1 MKKRSILAVQDD
13 ESLFD
18 RIRSSSPD
26 GCECILASDG
36 AAAVDIARESKPD
49 LVLVALAK
57 DAYAGSGGTALS
69 LCRSLRRLYQ
79 HEPLQLLLV
88 AGSAEEAER
97 VLARGYD
104 AVLLLPAEDIEFR
117 IAIRSAFQRL
127 ALQESVH
134 EQREF
139 FSGAV
144 RREESL
150 SSHLLDEY
158 LAVKETLSAITAA
171 KRSLETANRRLEAAA
186 SRDLLSGLLSRASLF
201 ERIRLEMRRADA
213 EERVLSGIL
222 IDLDRF
228 KSINDSYG
236 HLAGDAVIREVGRRM
251 TKHLRQGDH
260 AGRYGG
266 EEFFLLLPD
275 TDASRAAATAERIR
289 ESFADVPFACG
300 DELVQVTAS
309 FGVAEYRRGGGGPVA
324 GGAAASSGAALALGA
339 AFGATLGATLG
350 AEPGPAGAA
359 VSAAAS
365 AGGFREGFAA
375 KDSGDGLIERADQAM
390 YRAKQ
395 LGRNRVCVD
404 GRD

>member
-36 AAAVDIARESKPD
+36 GAAVDIARESRPD
-49 LVLVALAK
+49 IVIVALAM
-57 DAYAGSGGTALS
+57 DAIQGQGADGAAVS
-69 LCRSLRRLYQ
+69 LCRRLRKLYQ
-79 HEPLQLLLV
+79 HEPLQLILV
-88 AGSAEEAER
+88 AESAEEAER

-104 AVLLLPAEDIEFR
+104 AVLLLPAEDAEFR
-117 IAIRSAFQRL
+117 IALRSAFQRL
-127 ALQESVH
+127 ALQEAAR

-139 FSGAV
+139 YSGAV

-158 LAVKETLSAITAA
+158 LSLKETLSAITAA
-171 KRSLETANRRLEAAA
+171 KRSLETANRRLEAEA
-186 SRDLLSGLLSRASLF
+186 SRDALSGLLNRASLF

-251 TKHLRQGDH
+251 LKHLRQGDH

-275 TDASRAAATAERIR
+275 TDAARAASTAERIR
-289 ESFADVPFACG
+289 ESFADLPFACG
-300 DELVQVTAS
+300 DQLVQVTAS
-309 FGVAEYRRGGGGPVA
+309 FGVAEYRRSEDCPDPEA
-324 GGAAASSGAALALGA
+324 PAAAAGASRD
-339 AFGATLGATLG
+339 
-350 AEPGPAGAA
+350 GPA
-359 VSAAAS
+359 VKD
-365 AGGFREGFAA
+365 AGN
-375 KDSGDGLIERADQAM
+375 GLIERADQAM